1 MMGCL
6 VGFDE
11 EVLLERGFLRKDFS
25 EDVVEV
31 VRVEDESDMVWVCFS
46 EDISMRWGCVS
57 GGLKVVML
65 VIFRGYKCL
74 WRGC

>member
-1 MMGCL
+1 MGCL
-6 VGFDE
+6 FGFDE
-11 EVLLERGFLRKDFS
+11 EALLERGFLRKDFS

-46 EDISMRWGCVS
+46 EDISMRWGYTS

-65 VIFRGYKCL
+65 VILGGYKCL